1 MSFDCFVC
9 FMKKD
14 WEGDD
19 QGGAW
24 IDHAGLGNV
33 RVGCRKFLPVF
44 TRWLSSGYFI
54 PDCYVY
60 KVNDPAFHFSLRQR
74 LVMLFGYAPGGGW
87 DSTAEVTW
95 AKFEYTHKIISGGLL
110 HQRGEIT
117 RFWKKNS
124 PCGRCSHPPCCRRP
138 HLECEEKEKWCET
151 WKRKDNMSND
161 SRSTEWGAVNKKK
174 TTRGNHQ
181 RRAERVGAEGKN
193 VPSLSSLT
201 FQLPLGGMM
210 MTTSLTFFSSSI
222 PLGRNESCLRMTSSL
237 WMWRKWHKRSAAFFC
252 RVVKTKQKGSA
263 TVSFVCCHPA
273 NRWFVLLGKVIIVD
287 RNRLFFFLFVFDG
300 ICNLHSG
307 TASEAIG
314 NKVQAFVVRI
324 THTSV
329 NRWCPTIRST
339 TP

>member
-95 AKFEYTHKIISGGLL
+95 AKFEYTHKIISGGCYTNEAKL
-110 HQRGEIT
+110 QDFG
-117 RFWKKNS
+117 KKNS

-181 RRAERVGAEGKN
+181 RRAERVGAEGKKCPVTLLFN
-193 VPSLSSLT
+193 LST
-201 FQLPLGGMM
+201 AV
-210 MTTSLTFFSSSI
+210 
-222 PLGRNESCLRMTSSL
+222 GRNDDDDILD
-237 WMWRKWHKRSAAFFC
+237 
-252 RVVKTKQKGSA
+252 V
-263 TVSFVCCHPA
+263 
-273 NRWFVLLGKVIIVD
+273 
-287 RNRLFFFLFVFDG
+287 FFFFF
-300 ICNLHSG
+300 HSAWKERELPSHDIISLDVKKM
-307 TASEAIG
+307 T
-314 NKVQAFVVRI
+314 
-324 THTSV
+324 
-329 NRWCPTIRST
+329 
-339 TP
+339 

>member
-1 MSFDCFVC
+1 MRNV
-9 FMKKD
+9 KKKRQHVEWFTID
-14 WEGDD
+14 W
-19 QGGAW
+19 
-24 IDHAGLGNV
+24 
-33 RVGCRKFLPVF
+33 
-44 TRWLSSGYFI
+44 
-54 PDCYVY
+54 
-60 KVNDPAFHFSLRQR
+60 
-74 LVMLFGYAPGGGW
+74 M
-87 DSTAEVTW
+87 
-95 AKFEYTHKIISGGLL
+95 
-110 HQRGEIT
+110 
-117 RFWKKNS
+117 
-124 PCGRCSHPPCCRRP
+124 RR
-138 HLECEEKEKWCET
+138 
-151 WKRKDNMSND
+151 SQQ
-161 SRSTEWGAVNKKK
+161 KK

-263 TVSFVCCHPA
+263 TVFFVCCHPA

-287 RNRLFFFLFVFDG
+287 RNRLFFFVFDG

>member
-95 AKFEYTHKIISGGLL
+95 AKFEYTHKIISGGCYTNEAKL
-110 HQRGEIT
+110 QDFG
-117 RFWKKNS
+117 KKT
-124 PCGRCSHPPCCRRP
+124 
-138 HLECEEKEKWCET
+138 HLAAAVVIRLAAVDHIWNAKKKRNDAKREKEKTTCRMIHDRLNEAQ
-151 WKRKDNMSND
+151 S
-161 SRSTEWGAVNKKK
+161 EHNKKK
-174 TTRGNHQ
+174 KQHEETIKEEPKELARKEKMSRH
-181 RRAERVGAEGKN
+181 
-193 VPSLSSLT
+193 S
-201 FQLPLGGMM
+201 PL
-210 MTTSLTFFSSSI
+210 
-222 PLGRNESCLRMTSSL
+222 
-237 WMWRKWHKRSAAFFC
+237 
-252 RVVKTKQKGSA
+252 
-263 TVSFVCCHPA
+263 
-273 NRWFVLLGKVIIVD
+273 
-287 RNRLFFFLFVFDG
+287 
-300 ICNLHSG
+300 
-307 TASEAIG
+307 
-314 NKVQAFVVRI
+314 
-324 THTSV
+324 
-329 NRWCPTIRST
+329 
-339 TP
+339 